1 MAEFLTFCNLLSKL
15 NAEDVAPPG
24 VPLLFTV
31 PVLNGVSSSFF
42 KCNKDSANYVKK
54 YFVT

>member
-42 KCNKDSANYVKK
+42 KCNNDSAK
-54 YFVT
+54 YAKNIL